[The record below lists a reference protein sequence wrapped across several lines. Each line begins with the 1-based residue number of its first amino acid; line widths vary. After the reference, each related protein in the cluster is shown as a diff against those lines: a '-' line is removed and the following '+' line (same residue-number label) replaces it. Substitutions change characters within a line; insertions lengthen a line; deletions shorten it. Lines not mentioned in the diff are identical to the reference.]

1 MFSKAFAVITNVIG
15 QGAGKDLPYEASD
28 ESYSC
33 LLGKTI
39 WEAKRAKRKV
49 CFISMKTFLPYGSSI
64 EQWRSRNG
72 LCVRLHRQIR
82 R

>member
-39 WEAKRAKRKV
+39 WDVKRAKRKV
-49 CFISMKTFLPYGSSI
+49 CFFAYNFYAMRDTNRTMGKS
-64 EQWRSRNG
+64 
-72 LCVRLHRQIR
+72 
-82 R
+82 